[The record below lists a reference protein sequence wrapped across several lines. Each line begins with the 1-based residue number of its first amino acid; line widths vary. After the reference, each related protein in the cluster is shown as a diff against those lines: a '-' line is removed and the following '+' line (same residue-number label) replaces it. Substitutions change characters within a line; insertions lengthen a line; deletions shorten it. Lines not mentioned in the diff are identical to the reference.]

1 MFTQTKPMFEAR
13 FIVGSESLLK
23 GTLKS
28 EKKKKWKPNIA
39 SRAPSFLLFSFSIKK
54 VYNYN
59 NLHNR
64 RGQYFIGH
72 LSTDNFHFSM
82 KQDTH
87 IVHNVA
93 YIFVLAAWIFSVR

>member
-23 GTLKS
+23 GKNKNKNENQILLPGS
-28 EKKKKWKPNIA
+28 YLFC
-39 SRAPSFLLFSFSIKK
+39 SFVFQLRK

-64 RGQYFIGH
+64 RG
-72 LSTDNFHFSM
+72 
-82 KQDTH
+82 
-87 IVHNVA
+87 
-93 YIFVLAAWIFSVR
+93 